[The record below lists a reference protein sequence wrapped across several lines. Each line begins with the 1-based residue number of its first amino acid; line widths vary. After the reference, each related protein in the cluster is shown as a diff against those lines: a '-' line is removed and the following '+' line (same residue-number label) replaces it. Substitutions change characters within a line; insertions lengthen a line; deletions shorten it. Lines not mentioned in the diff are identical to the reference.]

1 MIFGLQ
7 QCSFNQKMC
16 GGFWIMVLMFW
27 ETPQPKTHI
36 FWKRVC
42 HRIVKQ
48 ISNFAWRHEVGP
60 LNLFFYETSWLG
72 VEKTKTIQMIWQNTK
87 HKCVNQ
93 IQKLV
98 QYSSFLLAFYEHI
111 FYVSSRY
118 KETIRLY
125 EVKEIWSV
133 IGKILLHI
141 GKNLSEVRR

>member
-1 MIFGLQ
+1 MDFNSVLLIKKCAEGFELWFSCSERHLNPKLTYFGKE
-7 QCSFNQKMC
+7 FVT
-16 GGFWIMVLMFW
+16 VLW
-27 ETPQPKTHI
+27 
-36 FWKRVC
+36 
-42 HRIVKQ
+42 
-48 ISNFAWRHEVGP
+48 SNFAWRHEVGP

-87 HKCVNQ
+87 HKCVHQ